1 MLHSGNSAIYRK
13 SWNEVERM
21 RIVPK
26 GGRDGRE
33 EMEGKGWKGR
43 ERKCI
48 L

>member
-1 MLHSGNSAIYRK
+1 
-13 SWNEVERM
+13 M

-33 EMEGKGWKGR
+33 EMEGKRWKGRDVREEMEGKGWRGR